1 MGNIALKFNISRNK
15 MKLDYGKDFK
25 ILRLMG
31 IFIGTMLCFRLYSRL
46 SDYHPG
52 MMNPFSVG
60 DIIVLSLSS
69 LLAFY
74 FLTLYWRLELRPDK
88 VISTYG
94 FPLWRKTKLY
104 TDIKSIDFKVDFIE
118 VKNGP
123 SKAYISVNLSVD
135 GRSRPY
141 PAFSLY
147 QVRDS
152 MFFLKDHFHKKHN
165 DELLK
170 FKSDVN
176 KLRYLYPKVPITLD
190 QKVESFYKYLTSEE
204 FPWR

>member
-1 MGNIALKFNISRNK
+1 MDNISRNK
-15 MKLDYGKDFK
+15 MKLDYGKDFR

-31 IFIGTMLCFRLYSRL
+31 LFIGTMLCFRLYSRL
-46 SDYHPG
+46 SEYHTG

-60 DIIVLSLSS
+60 DIIALSLSS
-69 LLAFY
+69 LLALY
-74 FLTLYWRLELRPDK
+74 FLTLYWRLELRPNK

-94 FPLWRKTKLY
+94 FPLWRRTKLY
-104 TDIKSIDFKVDFIE
+104 TGIKSIDFKVDFIE
-118 VKNGP
+118 VKDGP

-152 MFFLKDHFHKKHN
+152 MFFLKEYFHKKHN
-165 DELLK
+165 NEFLK
-170 FKSDVN
+170 FKGHVN

-190 QKVESFYKYLTSEE
+190 QKVESFYKYLTSED